1 MVAYKQLLKGQDIAN
16 LIETEDEGRSSNIEL
31 LVLSACQTASGDN
44 RAVLGL
50 AGIAVRAGARST
62 LSTLWEAR
70 DVPNTEL
77 MLKFYEELA
86 KPGTTRAKAL
96 HIAQQSLF
104 ERHQA
109 ANIWATYILVG
120 NWL

>member
-1 MVAYKQLLKGQDIAN
+1 MAYQKLLKGLDIAS
-16 LIETEDEGRSSNIEL
+16 LIETDTQERSSNIEL

-50 AGIAVRAGARST
+50 AGIAVRAGTRST
-62 LSTLWEAR
+62 LSTLWEAQ
-70 DVPNTEL
+70 DAPNTEL
-77 MLKFYEELA
+77 MLQFYEELL
-86 KPGTTRAKAL
+86 KPGMTRAKAL
-96 HIAQQSLF
+96 HIAQKSLS

>member
-1 MVAYKQLLKGQDIAN
+1 
-16 LIETEDEGRSSNIEL
+16 
-31 LVLSACQTASGDN
+31 LSACQTASGDN

-62 LSTLWEAR
+62 LSTLWEAQ
-70 DVPNTEL
+70 DAPNTEL
-77 MLKFYEELA
+77 MIKFYEELS
-86 KPGTTRAKAL
+86 KPGMSRAKAL
-96 HIAQQSLF
+96 HLAQRSLF
-104 ERHQA
+104 DRYPA